1 MAVVI
6 TNLGPVTAYGDAVA
20 GGYTGTKEQWQA
32 LMANY
37 ATVGT
42 QAAQSAQTATT
53 KASEA
58 SASASTAEAAVEE
71 AQIRY
76 GSPLTATSASDM
88 TDENRVYVYVGNE
101 DGYTHGDWYYHD
113 GSDWVDGGVY
123 NGTGV
128 NVDATLRQSG
138 MPADAKA
145 TGDAIAEVDGK
156 LDELTSLETLAI
168 TRVISTTYMTD
179 AQLARN
185 YAWKKNGMLFLK
197 FNAEFTNTGYNAS
210 SDFQTIAKINGWNA
224 LTETFMTMPKQTD
237 GTKIMILR
245 VRSNGEIQVYSTSS
259 ISGWYRTGVCVP
271 AST

>member
-20 GGYTGTKEQWQA
+20 GGYTGTKAQWQT

-42 QAAQSAQTATT
+42 QAAESAQTAST
-53 KASEA
+53 KADEA

-88 TDENRVYVYVGNE
+88 TDENRVYVYVGSE
-101 DGYTHGDWYYHD
+101 SGYTYGDWYYHD
-113 GSDWVDGGVY
+113 GSEWVDGGVY
-123 NGTGV
+123 NGTGI

-145 TGDAIAEVDGK
+145 AGDAIAEVDGK

-179 AQLARN
+179 TQLARN

-224 LTETFMTMPKQTD
+224 LTETFMTIPKQTD

-245 VRSNGEIQVYSTSS
+245 VKSNGEIQVYSTSS

-271 AST
+271 CST